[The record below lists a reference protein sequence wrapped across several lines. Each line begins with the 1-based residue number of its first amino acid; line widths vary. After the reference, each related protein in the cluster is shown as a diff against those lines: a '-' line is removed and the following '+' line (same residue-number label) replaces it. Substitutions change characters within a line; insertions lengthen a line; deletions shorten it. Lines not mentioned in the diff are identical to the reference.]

1 MRIAYLQVPLSL
13 PELNQLIKEFP
24 QFIFLS
30 FPKQSTPI
38 SKEHWRKIEILFGR
52 RLICEDLQLADQL
65 RWVHCPIFEVN
76 TLCIKEIEQRG
87 NILVTNTV
95 ENNSFQ
101 IAEYVLAA
109 VLAFAKNLFTFQEIN
124 RYPHLVW
131 DCKWRN
137 KMWSLQDKTFLQI
150 GMEPASIEIARRMK
164 ETGMRIWGM
173 NERGTFF
180 PHCHRTFSFADLEE
194 VLPCADVVSVLFPP
208 TKKYEHWLSYKELRM
223 MKEDSILTLLGSAK
237 LIDHAALKALAE
249 IKKWRGILLDADYQ
263 FPLATTSPL
272 WQIPNLIITPEV
284 APRPKRGNQEA
295 FKIFRYNLRQYL
307 RGHFSEMKNVVDPSI
322 LFDIQDNLEGR

>member
-30 FPKQSTPI
+30 FPKQSSPI
-38 SKEHWRKIEILFGR
+38 SKGHWRKVEILFGR
-52 RLICEDLQLADQL
+52 RLPCEDLQLAEQL
-65 RWVHCPIFEVN
+65 KWVHCPTFEVN
-76 TLCIKEIEQRG
+76 TLCLKDIEQRG
-87 NILVTNTV
+87 NILVTNTI

-109 VLAFAKNLFTFQEIN
+109 VLAFAKNLFPLKEVN

-131 DCKWRN
+131 DSKWRN
-137 KMWSLQDKTFLQI
+137 KMWTLQDKIFLQI
-150 GMEPASIEIARRMK
+150 GMEPASIEITRRMK

-173 NERGTFF
+173 NEEGTFF
-180 PHCHRTFSFADLEE
+180 PHCHRTLSFSDLKE
-194 VLPCADVVSVLFPP
+194 VLPLADVVSVFFPP
-208 TKKYEHWLSYKELRM
+208 TKKYERWLGHEELNM

-237 LIDHAALKALAE
+237 LIDATALIALSAMR
-249 IKKWRGILLDADYQ
+249 KWRGILLDADYQ
-263 FPLATTSPL
+263 FPLSTTSPL
-272 WQIPNLIITPEV
+272 WHIPNLIITPEV
-284 APRPKRGNQEA
+284 APRPKKSNQEA

-307 RGHFSEMKNVVDPSI
+307 RGHFSEMKNLVDPSI
-322 LFDIQDNLEGR
+322 LYGLHEEPAGD